1 MTWRVLIVEDDP
13 LITRMVRD
21 NLVFEGFQ
29 VDCVSRGDDAL
40 SRIRSFA
47 PDLILLDL
55 MLPKLDGFEIC
66 SAVSQS
72 PARIPIIVISARNQV
87 ADKIRALTI
96 GADDYITK
104 PFTLDELL
112 ARVHALLRR
121 THTSPEHLDL
131 GPVHINFSA
140 LQATRGTKTLD
151 LTPREFEV
159 LKLLCTCRDKVVTR
173 EQLLRS
179 IWGYTEVPLTRSV
192 DQFIARLRLKIEP
205 DPRNP
210 RYLHTVY
217 GEGYQL
223 TPDGE

>member
-1 MTWRVLIVEDDP
+1 MNIRVLIVEDDP

-21 NLVFEGFQ
+21 NLLFEGFE
-29 VDCVSRGDDAL
+29 VDCVASGDQAL
-40 SRIRSFA
+40 SHVRSFA

-66 SAVSQS
+66 RAVSES
-72 PARIPIIVISARNQV
+72 PRPIPIIVLSARDQV
-87 ADKIRALTI
+87 ADKIRALKI

-112 ARVHALLRR
+112 ARVHALMRR
-121 THTSPEHLDL
+121 TSLAPDRLVL
-131 GPVHINFSA
+131 GPVQINFSA
-140 LQATRGTKTLD
+140 LRATKGARALV

-159 LKLLCTCRDKVVTR
+159 LKLLWVNRDKVVTR

-179 IWGYTEVPLTRSV
+179 IWGFSEVPLTRSV
-192 DQFIARLRLKIEP
+192 DQFIARLRSKIEP
-205 DPRNP
+205 DPRHP

-223 TPDGE
+223 TPEA

>member
-1 MTWRVLIVEDDP
+1 MNRRVLIVEDDP

-21 NLVFEGFQ
+21 NLIFEGFQ
-29 VDCVSRGDDAL
+29 VECVDSGDRAL

-66 SAVSQS
+66 RAVSQS
-72 PARIPIIVISARNQV
+72 PRPTPIIVISARSQV
-87 ADKIRALTI
+87 ADKIRALKI

-112 ARVHALLRR
+112 ARVHALMRR
-121 THTSPEHLDL
+121 TNTAPEHLVL
-131 GPVHINFSA
+131 GIVHINFSA
-140 LQATRGTKTLD
+140 LRATKGAATLE

-159 LKLLCTCRDKVVTR
+159 LKLLCTYRDKVVSR

-179 IWGYTEVPLTRSV
+179 IWGFSEVPLTRSV
-192 DQFIARLRLKIEP
+192 DQLIARLRSKIEP
-205 DPRNP
+205 DPHNP

-223 TPDGE
+223 TPEA